1 MGAREIPLIAFDGY
15 YPRFMGEVG
24 VGQRTKQ
31 KPRRAKA
38 MQGFSFKSG
47 GDA

>member
-1 MGAREIPLIAFDGY
+1 MVGREIPLIAFDGY

-24 VGQRTKQ
+24 IRLRIKQ
-31 KPRRAKA
+31 KAPQSKA
-38 MQGFSFKSG
+38 MRGFSFKNG